1 MNSIRVIAFEKLLDT
16 KLLHLKTQTPHKK
29 KQTQKNQG
37 NSEVLFLLKTYWST
51 YKKYSQNYAMKK
63 LDNISKKKKE
73 KKNQRKLKN

>member
-16 KLLHLKTQTPHKK
+16 KLLHLKTQPPHKK
-29 KQTQKNQG
+29 KQTQNNQS

-63 LDNISKKKKE
+63 LDNISKKKKKQKTT
-73 KKNQRKLKN
+73 KKT